1 MTEHIANDVF
11 NKLMKPSDD
20 FSDFVG
26 IKMVGIVGPSGIGKS
41 TIGRALF
48 SQLSSLFHHHAFVSY
63 KSIKQWD
70 DYSMKLY
77 LDERLLSE
85 ISCQKGIKI
94 SHLGVAKQILNRKKV
109 LIIVDDMDDLEV
121 INTLVG
127 QTRLVGSGSRIIVIT
142 QDRKLLKSQKIEL
155 IYEVDFPSYNLAMQ
169 MFCRSAFGENYPP
182 YGFSELAVEVAN
194 LSGYLPLGLNVLG
207 SSLKGMT
214 KEEWVDM
221 LPRLRN
227 SLDGKI
233 EKTLRVSY
241 DGLDSK
247 DQELFLYIACL
258 FSGHEVNHIKYL
270 LGDSV
275 RIGLR
280 VLADKSLIHITPSDK
295 IEMHSLLQKLGTEID
310 RAESINNPG
319 KRRFLREAEDIC
331 DVLTD
336 NIGTESVLAMYLNM
350 SEISEPLF
358 IDENAFRGMRNLKFL
373 NFYKNGW
380 LRGTGKG
387 KLYLPRGIV
396 HFPRKLRLLHWDEYP
411 SKCMPFCFKAEGLVE
426 LRMMNSQLE
435 KLWEGTQLLG
445 SLKKMNMSCS
455 ADLKEIPDL
464 SKAIN
469 LEELNLEECTSL
481 VTLPSSIRNLNKLW
495 VLNMW
500 GCSGLKILP
509 ADVNLKYLTIL
520 NLGRCS
526 QLSTFPRIT
535 RKISELYLNE
545 TALKGDED
553 SSWIENICQLRILNW
568 DGAPLSCMPPHFDPE
583 YLHSFEMR
591 GGRLQKLWERIKSLQ
606 SLWMMDLSGC
616 ESLVE
621 IPDLSMATQL
631 EFLKLKNCKSL
642 VMLPSSFRNLNRL
655 VSLNMDGCTMLEVLP
670 TDVNLRNLQELDL
683 SGCSKLRNFPQIS
696 TNIEY
701 LYLDDT
707 GIEEIPSWIEKMSHL
722 RKLRMSRCKK
732 LKNVSLNIFKLK
744 YLEADFSDCG
754 GITTMCDQLPGPHK
768 ASVAARIGIKSYLLG
783 LTPLGFYNCFNLDR
797 DAQELII
804 QSHSNGAVIPGGE
817 VPMYFT
823 HRACGRSLSILLS
836 ESSLSQEYMIVKTC
850 IVVGPSS
857 HPNGDF
863 GVRWCFRGEKGVIRF
878 GIKVASYEMDHLVL
892 IGFDLRIKEVDNPA
906 SELNNN
912 NVLLLEFYNANYDEY
927 FGECSCSS
935 FSHTE
940 NCTLVRIKGCGA
952 RIIHISE
959 IDYQDSDEKSA
970 EENDEESDEESNR
983 SKKKMRMTVPTS
995 QEHSNSLYIQT
1006 VVNSRLLAQNLELSL
1021 GLAGA
1026 YGEVSSGSK
1035 VSSPSRNF
1043 HDDGAASFD
1052 PCLRRESLHFE
1063 PMIIEQQ
1070 DRGLSNEDPSFSP
1083 QLIDFFT

>member
-1 MTEHIANDVF
+1 
-11 NKLMKPSDD
+11 
-20 FSDFVG
+20 
-26 IKMVGIVGPSGIGKS
+26 
-41 TIGRALF
+41 
-48 SQLSSLFHHHAFVSY
+48 
-63 KSIKQWD
+63 
-70 DYSMKLY
+70 
-77 LDERLLSE
+77 
-85 ISCQKGIKI
+85 
-94 SHLGVAKQILNRKKV
+94 
-109 LIIVDDMDDLEV
+109 
-121 INTLVG
+121 
-127 QTRLVGSGSRIIVIT
+127 
-142 QDRKLLKSQKIEL
+142 
-155 IYEVDFPSYNLAMQ
+155 
-169 MFCRSAFGENYPP
+169 
-182 YGFSELAVEVAN
+182 
-194 LSGYLPLGLNVLG
+194 
-207 SSLKGMT
+207 
-214 KEEWVDM
+214 
-221 LPRLRN
+221 
-227 SLDGKI
+227 
-233 EKTLRVSY
+233 
-241 DGLDSK
+241 
-247 DQELFLYIACL
+247 
-258 FSGHEVNHIKYL
+258 
-270 LGDSV
+270 
-275 RIGLR
+275 
-280 VLADKSLIHITPSDK
+280 
-295 IEMHSLLQKLGTEID
+295 
-310 RAESINNPG
+310 
-319 KRRFLREAEDIC
+319 
-331 DVLTD
+331 
-336 NIGTESVLAMYLNM
+336 
-350 SEISEPLF
+350 
-358 IDENAFRGMRNLKFL
+358 
-373 NFYKNGW
+373 
-380 LRGTGKG
+380 
-387 KLYLPRGIV
+387 
-396 HFPRKLRLLHWDEYP
+396 
-411 SKCMPFCFKAEGLVE
+411 
-426 LRMMNSQLE
+426 
-435 KLWEGTQLLG
+435 
-445 SLKKMNMSCS
+445 MNMSCS

-526 QLSTFPRIT
+526 QLSTFPRIS

-568 DGAPLSCMPPHFDPE
+568 DGAPLSCMPPNFDPE

-642 VMLPSSFRNLNRL
+642 VMLPSSIRNLNRL

-670 TDVNLRNLQELDL
+670 TDVNLRNLQEHDL

-863 GVRWCFRGEKGVIRF
+863 GVRWRFRGEKGVIRF

-983 SKKKMRMTVPTS
+983 SKKKMRVSFIELKTS
-995 QEHSNSLYIQT
+995 
-1006 VVNSRLLAQNLELSL
+1006 
-1021 GLAGA
+1021 
-1026 YGEVSSGSK
+1026 
-1035 VSSPSRNF
+1035 
-1043 HDDGAASFD
+1043 
-1052 PCLRRESLHFE
+1052 
-1063 PMIIEQQ
+1063 
-1070 DRGLSNEDPSFSP
+1070 
-1083 QLIDFFT
+1083 